1 MPRSLDFWF
10 DFASTYSFL
19 SAKRIGSQAVEQ
31 HVAVRWRPFLLGPV
45 FQAQGWTSSPFNIY
59 PAKGRYMARDMRR
72 IAATRGHEF
81 AMPVPFPQRSI
92 TAARVA
98 LAVSETAGSERC
110 AAFSKAVF
118 EAQFE
123 QARQLDDK
131 LMLVEKVQAL
141 GLDSQGVM
149 ALAEGPE
156 IKARLRS
163 ETEAAVALGI
173 FGAPAFVTSDG
184 ELFWGDDRLRQA
196 LRHAAL
202 V

>member
-1 MPRSLDFWF
+1 MPRTIDFWF

-19 SAKRIGSQAVEQ
+19 TAKRIDQLASEQ
-31 HVAVRWRPFLLGPV
+31 HVTVRWRPFLLGPI

-59 PAKGRYMARDMRR
+59 PAKGRYMVRDMRR

-81 AMPVPFPQRSI
+81 AMPAPFPQRSM

-98 LAVSETAGSERC
+98 LAVSEVGGAEQC
-110 AAFSKAVF
+110 AAFSKSVF

-131 LMLVEKVQAL
+131 LMLVEKIQDL
-141 GLDSQGVM
+141 GLDSQHVIG
-149 ALAEGPE
+149 LAEGPG
-156 IKARLRS
+156 IKALLRS
-163 ETEAAVALGI
+163 ETEAAMALGI
-173 FGAPAFVTSDG
+173 FGAPAFIASDG

-196 LRHAAL
+196 VRHAAL